1 MSISVI
7 PYGTQ
12 WAVQLPIGKV
22 IVATEDEARRLAD
35 RIAAQENNK

>member
-22 IVATEDEARRLAD
+22 IVSTLDEAEKLAAH
-35 RIAAQENNK
+35 IKNTW